1 MKTMFYLL
9 VIIIITSSCKQQT
22 ESTAALQ
29 SRIDSLEKKL
39 AATYKPGFGEFMSSI
54 QVHHAKLW
62 FAGQNQNWELADFEM
77 HEIGETIDAIK
88 EFQTEREESKKVD
101 MLKPSLDAVNDAIQK
116 KDSILF
122 NSSYLLL
129 TNTCNNCHKAVNFG
143 FNIVKIPKTPH
154 IVTRPLNNHF
164 LLINFI
170 PWMTNQKNTGWIKQL
185 SRDQK

>member
-1 MKTMFYLL
+1 MNISFCLL
-9 VIIIITSSCKQQT
+9 VIIIVASSCKQQA

-29 SRIDSLEKKL
+29 SRIDSLEQKL
-39 AATYKPGFGEFMSSI
+39 AHTYKPGFGEFMSSI

-62 FAGQNQNWELADFEM
+62 FAGKNQNWELADFEM

-88 EFQTEREESKKVD
+88 EYQTERDESKKVD
-101 MLKPSLDAVNDAIQK
+101 MLKPALDAVSDAIQK

-143 FNIVKIPKTPH
+143 FNVVKVPETP
-154 IVTRPLNNHF
+154 PF
-164 LLINFI
+164 S
-170 PWMTNQKNTGWIKQL
+170 NQAFK
-185 SRDQK
+185 